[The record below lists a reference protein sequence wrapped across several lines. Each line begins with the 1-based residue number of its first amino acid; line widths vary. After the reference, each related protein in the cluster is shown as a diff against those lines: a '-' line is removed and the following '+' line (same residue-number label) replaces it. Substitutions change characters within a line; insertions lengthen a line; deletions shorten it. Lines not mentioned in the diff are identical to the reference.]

1 MVWDLPT
8 RLFHW
13 GFVISIV
20 GSYISGERGALEAH
34 ELFGLAACGLLVF
47 RLIWG
52 FIGHDTAR
60 FKNFLRGPNA
70 VLAYLKAFLARTAQL
85 HSGHNPLGAISVI
98 ALLALMGAMSVT
110 GLWTGDDILYEA
122 PLTALFPELAPE
134 LADPMGAWHQRL
146 HVAVIPLVALHV
158 LAILAH
164 RLWLKEKLV
173 SRMITGRMPGEKSGE
188 ESGEESGET
197 ALLQPT
203 KKRTVTGLV
212 LLAFCVSGALSLSL
226 LTPSY

>member
-20 GSYISGERGALEAH
+20 GSYLSGERGALEAH

-52 FIGHDTAR
+52 VVGHETAR
-60 FKNFLRGPNA
+60 FKNFLRGPKII
-70 VLAYLKAFLARTAQL
+70 LAYLKAFIARTAALQ
-85 HSGHNPLGAISVI
+85 SGHNPLGAISVI
-98 ALLALMGAMSVT
+98 ALLALVAAMSVT

-122 PLTALFPELAPE
+122 PLTPLAPE
-134 LADPMGAWHQRL
+134 LAAPMGAWHQRL
-146 HVAVIPLVALHV
+146 HVLVIPLVALHV

-173 SRMITGRMPGEKSGE
+173 TRMVTGGSPEHAVQPSAKRTQAGL
-188 ESGEESGET
+188 
-197 ALLQPT
+197 ALLA
-203 KKRTVTGLV
+203 L
-212 LLAFCVSGALSLSL
+212 CVFGALSLSL